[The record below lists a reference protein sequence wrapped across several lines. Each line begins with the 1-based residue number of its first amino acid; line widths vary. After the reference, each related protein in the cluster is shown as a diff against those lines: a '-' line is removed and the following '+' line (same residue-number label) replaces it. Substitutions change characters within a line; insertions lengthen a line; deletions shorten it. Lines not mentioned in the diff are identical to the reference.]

1 MEKPYNHISVLLN
14 ESIQQ
19 LNIKKNGVYVDCTL
33 GGGGH
38 SSEILKR
45 TPNGH
50 LYAFDQDSFAI
61 NTADEKLKKI
71 ASNYTLINEN
81 FVNIKVALEE
91 ENVYGVDG
99 ILYDLGVSS
108 FQLDIPERGFSY
120 RFDGP
125 LDMRMDQTAELDAYT
140 VVNTYDEKSLVRI
153 LFEYGEEKFAR
164 LIARKI
170 VSEREKKPIETTL
183 ELVEIIKKAL
193 PASALRN
200 SSHPAKQT
208 FQAIRIEVNHELD
221 ILKKAL
227 EDGLSLLNKNGRMV
241 VITFHSLEDRI
252 VKKLFKEKTTLQ
264 LPKDLPYI
272 PEGYEI
278 EFKLINSKVILPSE
292 SEISNNL
299 RSHSAKMR
307 VIEKI

>member
-1 MEKPYNHISVLLN
+1 
-14 ESIQQ
+14 
-19 LNIKKNGVYVDCTL
+19 
-33 GGGGH
+33 
-38 SSEILKR
+38 
-45 TPNGH
+45 
-50 LYAFDQDSFAI
+50 
-61 NTADEKLKKI
+61 
-71 ASNYTLINEN
+71 
-81 FVNIKVALEE
+81 
-91 ENVYGVDG
+91 
-99 ILYDLGVSS
+99 
-108 FQLDIPERGFSY
+108 
-120 RFDGP
+120 
-125 LDMRMDQTAELDAYT
+125 MRMDQTAELDAYT